1 MEWFELFSKPGIETS
16 TAGTHPTR
24 NQPEIKDT
32 KTEASARTI
41 GLSRIAAMYLKE
53 GEPNEFIFGGE
64 EPYSYQSVR
73 RMCERI
79 KLDTGFEENVTPRR
93 FRTTV
98 LTDIY
103 DRTKDVKA
111 TQAAAGHT
119 TPAMTLRYYVK
130 GRMGMNYTA
139 DVIDEAYC

>member
-1 MEWFELFSKPGIETS
+1 
-16 TAGTHPTR
+16 
-24 NQPEIKDT
+24 
-32 KTEASARTI
+32 
-41 GLSRIAAMYLKE
+41 
-53 GEPNEFIFGGE
+53 
-64 EPYSYQSVR
+64 
-73 RMCERI
+73 MCERI
-79 KLDTGFEENVTPRR
+79 KRDTGFEENVTPRR